1 MRVVK
6 KLTAVL
12 LAVITAFTVS
22 IIGFAEETE
31 EKIEVRIKDS
41 DFGLNLCIY
50 SELRLAAYE
59 TVNVYQRDE
68 DGNKTLLESL
78 NVFENC
84 YVCLYTADR
93 YVAIQ
98 FHSKN
103 PFVDQ
108 GSYTVE
114 FIAKEVPPEGVEKHE
129 NLIIDFDYS
138 DSIEPEFNYIEFSK
152 TLELGRSLNLYS
164 IYLPPEGYMGELIF
178 RYVNDYEPD
187 DYPVDIDETFAC
199 SLDTVKTGKAEVYI
213 FDKESYEVLA
223 KVKIRVIDEEPN
235 NFFDLIK
242 RTFKEMGNGVVNTF
256 KNIGVSI
263 ASGIF
268 GISFPIV
275 AILSVIGALIF
286 I

>member
-6 KLTAVL
+6 KLTAIL
-12 LAVITAFTVS
+12 LAVITVFTVTV
-22 IIGFAEETE
+22 IGFAEEPE

-50 SELRLAAYE
+50 KDLELSAYE
-59 TVNVYQRDE
+59 TVNIYQRDE

-84 YVCLYTADR
+84 YICLYTLNN
-93 YVAIQ
+93 YIAIE

-129 NLIIDFDYS
+129 NLIIDFDYA
-138 DSIEPEFNYIEFSK
+138 DSIEPEFDYIEISTTHEK
-152 TLELGRSLNLYS
+152 GKSLTLYDIYS
-164 IYLPPEGYMGELIF
+164 PPEGYKGELIF
-178 RYVNDYEPD
+178 KYVDVFEPD
-187 DYPVDIDETFAC
+187 NYPVDINEYFAWT
-199 SLDTVKTGKAEVYI
+199 LDGVKTGKAEVYI
-213 FDKESYEVLA
+213 IDNESREILA
-223 KVKIRVIDEEPN
+223 KVKILVIDEEPN
-235 NFFDLIK
+235 NFFDLII
-242 RTFKEMGNGVVNTF
+242 RTFKAMGNGAVNTF
-256 KNIGVSI
+256 RNIGASI
-263 ASGIF
+263 AAGIF
-268 GISFPIV
+268 GVSFPIV
-275 AILSVIGALIF
+275 AILSAIGALIF